1 MNLLNQYS
9 FLLKKIRKKI
19 SISVLYL
26 RLSHLC
32 LGLVSGLM
40 VTTPSAIAA
49 ERIGIKYD
57 IGTAYLSI
65 DELEKFAKQGDISP
79 VLSVYGKVLNLEDT
93 EKLRL
98 LLLAPIE
105 ASPWA
110 IRQFNNTQLGTT
122 ILTRFGNI
130 IRLDN
135 GQNGLNALKT
145 AINQAAD
152 LPEGLTLLG
161 ILREFPADT
170 VEIDANYGVDII
182 QDLSQIIYED
192 QSVINWINQQAK
204 TKTDNPGIDIR
215 PPNLNFTDPGFISWK
230 KQTFT
235 FKNPNRDRLSPV
247 DIYIPQVSTPTPV
260 IVISHGLGSDRNT
273 FRYLA
278 EHLASYGYFVAVVEH
293 LATSAGGLEKFFQGL
308 SKPPNP
314 QEFINRPLDI
324 KLLLNAL
331 EKKASASEFP
341 SQLIL
346 NNVGVIGQSY
356 GGYTALALG
365 GAKFNINQ
373 LNQECQ
379 NSTNRRITLNIS
391 ALLQCRASA
400 VFNQANYLQD
410 ERVQAIIT
418 INPFT
423 SLIFGEEGISQV
435 KIPVLMIGSS
445 NDYIAPAISEQIIP
459 FTWLKSPEKHLIL
472 LDQGTHFSFLEPGA
486 AVLPVP
492 PQMIGPD
499 PQRAFPYLQAI
510 SLLFFNS
517 YIRNER
523 EYLLYLSPGYIQ
535 RLEQAPFGLSIVDSL
550 TEEELQSIISNPSPR
565 P

>member
-1 MNLLNQYS
+1 MNLLNQHS
-9 FLLKKIRKKI
+9 VLLKKIRKKI
-19 SISVLYL
+19 SISALSL

-32 LGLVSGLM
+32 LGLFSGLII
-40 VTTPSAIAA
+40 TTPPAIAA
-49 ERIGIKYD
+49 ERIGIKYE
-57 IGTAYLSI
+57 IGTAYISI
-65 DELEKFAKQGDISP
+65 DELEKFAKEGNVSP
-79 VLSVYGKVLNLEDT
+79 VLSVYKEVLKIEDRDQ
-93 EKLRL
+93 LRRL
-98 LLLAPIE
+98 LLTPIE

-110 IRQFNNTQLGTT
+110 IKQFNNTQLGTT

-161 ILREFPADT
+161 VLKKFPAET
-170 VEIDANYGVDII
+170 LEIDVNYGVDII

-192 QSVINWINQQAK
+192 QSVINWINQKAK
-204 TKTDNPGIDIR
+204 RRTDELSI
-215 PPNLNFTDPGFISWK
+215 NLKENNFKDPGFIPWK

-247 DIYIPQVSTPTPV
+247 DIYIPQVSGPTFV

-278 EHLASYGYFVAVVEH
+278 EHLASHGYFVAVVEH
-293 LATSAGGLEKFFQGL
+293 LATSAAGLGKFFQGL

-324 KLLLNAL
+324 KLLLDSL
-331 EKKASASEFP
+331 EEKSKADEFP
-341 SQLIL
+341 SPLLL

-365 GAKFNINQ
+365 GATFNYNQ
-373 LNQECQ
+373 LNRECK
-379 NSTNRRITLNIS
+379 NSNNRRITLNIS

-400 VFNQANYLQD
+400 VINQANNLQD
-410 ERVQAIIT
+410 ERVKAIIA
-418 INPFT
+418 INPIT
-423 SLIFGEEGISQV
+423 SLIFGEEGMSQV
-435 KIPVLMIGSS
+435 EIPVLMIGGS

-459 FTWLKSPEKHLIL
+459 FTWIKSPDKHLIL
-472 LDQGTHFSFLEPGA
+472 LDQGTHFSFLEAGEV
-486 AVLPVP
+486 VLPVP
-492 PQMIGPD
+492 PEMIGPD
-499 PQRAFPYLQAI
+499 PERAFPYLKAL

-517 YIRNER
+517 YIRNEP
-523 EYLLYLSPGYIQ
+523 EYLSYLSPGYIQ
-535 RLEQAPFGLSIVDSL
+535 RLEQTPFGLSIVDSL
-550 TEEELQSIISNPSPR
+550 TTEELKSIIRNPPQ
-565 P
+565 